1 MADPVRVN
9 IETWA
14 SNEVERL
21 RAEVER
27 LRAEVDAAT
36 YNEAEVRKHLGCR
49 IEAADRANAEVER
62 LRERAECA
70 ERERDAL
77 AEACLTRYSN
87 DRWGVTVGNY
97 AVGTFDSRDAAIR
110 EMLEFAGLDTTPAG
124 EESPP

>member
-1 MADPVRVN
+1 V
-9 IETWA
+9 ETPEDRIANEELRCSLAA
-14 SNEVERL
+14 SRHL
-21 RAEVER
+21 R
-27 LRAEVDAAT
+27 
-36 YNEAEVRKHLGCR
+36 EAEAKLAEAR
-49 IEAADRANAEVER
+49 IAGLDVEVAR
-62 LRERAECA
+62 LRERAERA

-87 DRWGVTVGNY
+87 DRWGVSVGNY

>member
-1 MADPVRVN
+1 MAEDDPGS
-9 IETWA
+9 IEFMNVAYCGACGAALPETCDR
-14 SNEVERL
+14 SNLMEHIKACEKHPL
-21 RAEVER
+21 YEALAEV
-27 LRAEVDAAT
+27 A
-36 YNEAEVRKHLGCR
+36 
-49 IEAADRANAEVER
+49 R

-124 EESPP
+124 AETPP